1 MTESGTPA
9 MTHAPSATALARAAV
24 VLLLCAVFVRANFAP
39 IGTLDSYSDWK
50 YGDWIRAHK
59 ELPQQEPFSPFSDPN
74 RQISGAGWLGDVL
87 YSLPVSAAGLEGASV
102 FHALLEVAKAGLFL
116 LAARRAS
123 GSLGIAVGLTVLMEA
138 LCWPYTSS
146 IHTGTL
152 AEVCWAAMLL
162 ACTARAPNGPA
173 SAGWQA
179 LVPSWAAVA
188 VVPILVALWANL
200 YEFLPAQPLG
210 RLLTR
215 DFAGLKANIGEVFF
229 PPLFFI
235 GALLVGQILDRLRTG
250 RSRRGAGADRGLL
263 RIALLTA
270 LSLIALTFTPHG
282 KEIMKGTF
290 VPAASAI
297 LEARRWPKLVPTST
311 PECWS
316 LLAAVLI
323 VLVALRLSPRR
334 FSATE
339 VVLLAVFGITSWLV
353 KSMAIWWLMLLPL
366 LLAPHVRAFLD
377 TLLAGRGTPFVLPFR
392 PRLAYALAIVVSL
405 TALAFSPAADSLRG
419 HPLPTAQRVGAS
431 EPYDLAEKLA
441 GESGPH
447 RIYNAPYFWGD
458 YLQWRL
464 PSEDVVFWYS
474 RTEGFSLQNRADA
487 ALLTNADP
495 TSTEWREL
503 IRRHNIT
510 ALVVNAKL
518 SPALYAYLKEHP
530 DGEWKVIA
538 IDDNG
543 LAAVR
548 REKE

>member
-1 MTESGTPA
+1 VTETRTPA

-24 VLLLCAVFVRANFAP
+24 VVLLCAVFVRANFVP

-50 YGDWIRAHK
+50 YGEWIRTHK
-59 ELPQQEPFSPFSDPN
+59 ELPKQEPFSPFSDPT

-87 YSLPVSAAGLEGASV
+87 SSLPVSAGGLEGASL

-123 GSLGIAVGLTVLMEA
+123 GSLGIALGLTVLMEA
-138 LCWPYTSS
+138 LCWPYTNNV
-146 IHTGTL
+146 HTGTL
-152 AEVCWAAMLL
+152 AEVCWAAILL

-173 SAGWQA
+173 PSNWQA
-179 LVPSWAAVA
+179 LAPSWATVA
-188 VVPILVALWANL
+188 VVPILVAVWANL
-200 YEFLPAQPLG
+200 HEIFPGQTFGYLF
-210 RLLTR
+210 TR
-215 DFAGLKANIGEVFF
+215 DFVKFKDNIGAVLF
-229 PPLFFI
+229 PPLVFVLS
-235 GALLVGQILDRLRTG
+235 LLVGQVLDRLRT
-250 RSRRGAGADRGLL
+250 RRGRLL
-263 RIALLTA
+263 PIVLLTA
-270 LSLIALTFTPHG
+270 FSLIAVTFTPHG
-282 KEIMKGTF
+282 KELMRGTF
-290 VPAASAI
+290 APAVSAI
-297 LEARRWPKLVPTST
+297 LDARRWPKLVPAST

-339 VVLLAVFGITSWLV
+339 VVLLAVFGISSWLV

-377 TLLAGRGTPFVLPFR
+377 KLLAGRDASFALRLR
-392 PRLAYALAIVVSL
+392 PRLAYALAIAVSL
-405 TALAFSPAADSLRG
+405 TVLAFSPAVGYLRG
-419 HPLPTAQRVGAS
+419 HPLPTAQRVGLS
-431 EPYDLAEKLA
+431 EPYELTEKLA
-441 GESGPH
+441 AESGPH
-447 RIYNAPYFWGD
+447 RIYNASYSWGD
-458 YLQWRL
+458 YLLWRL
-464 PSEDVVFWYS
+464 PPEDVVFWYS
-474 RTEGFSLQNRADA
+474 RTEGFSVQNRAEA
-487 ALLTNADP
+487 ALLTSADP
-495 TSTEWREL
+495 SSAEWRDL
-503 IRRHNIT
+503 VRRHNIT

-538 IDDNG
+538 TDDSG